1 MKTKNIILSFLAVP
15 ALLVTGCVGDLDQYP
30 HTELTSHDVYS
41 SVDGYQS
48 VISGVYTAMLLN
60 QSSIDDEDT
69 RQNFTRCLLMFQE
82 CSTDLLDDVWLAG
95 ESMTDVNNQSWNAG
109 DPWVGAIYY
118 HIYNIVSMANEFIRN
133 ASDESISSFPE
144 PDRTRIKAWRDE
156 ARGLRAIA
164 YFWAMDLFPG
174 IPFVTEDDPV
184 GSYIPE
190 TYTRAQVFSFLES
203 ELQDIGGT
211 LPQTSYGHVNR
222 ATAWTLL
229 ARMYLNAERYIGEPR
244 YDECIRYCDM
254 VMGDGYSLESDYFKL
269 FNADNHLRSNEI
281 IFTLAT
287 DAIYTV
293 AWGAGTYLVCATRFD
308 NYDGMYED
316 FGVSTYWNCL
326 RARPQLVDLF
336 DTDGDHRA
344 MFGDKDRR
352 NFDTPDL
359 SDDYYEIEGDAQYK
373 YRDRSKEII
382 GHDETTSGWLI
393 NKWTN
398 VTDNGEVP
406 SDTRVNGAETDFP
419 VFRLADVYLM
429 YAEAVLRGGNGS
441 ASTALDLV
449 NDVRRRAFGGSSD
462 GEISSSDLT
471 LDFILAERGREL
483 YTEGIRR
490 TDLIRFGKYTSG
502 YQWNWKGGVRDGADV
517 DGKFEYLPIPEAEL
531 SANPDLK
538 ALNTQIGF

>member
-1 MKTKNIILSFLAVP
+1 
-15 ALLVTGCVGDLDQYP
+15 
-30 HTELTSHDVYS
+30 
-41 SVDGYQS
+41 
-48 VISGVYTAMLLN
+48 
-60 QSSIDDEDT
+60 
-69 RQNFTRCLLMFQE
+69 
-82 CSTDLLDDVWLAG
+82 
-95 ESMTDVNNQSWNAG
+95 
-109 DPWVGAIYY
+109 
-118 HIYNIVSMANEFIRN
+118 
-133 ASDESISSFPE
+133 
-144 PDRTRIKAWRDE
+144 
-156 ARGLRAIA
+156 
-164 YFWAMDLFPG
+164 
-174 IPFVTEDDPV
+174 
-184 GSYIPE
+184 
-190 TYTRAQVFSFLES
+190 
-203 ELQDIGGT
+203 
-211 LPQTSYGHVNR
+211 
-222 ATAWTLL
+222 
-229 ARMYLNAERYIGEPR
+229 
-244 YDECIRYCDM
+244 
-254 VMGDGYSLESDYFKL
+254 
-269 FNADNHLRSNEI
+269 
-281 IFTLAT
+281 
-287 DAIYTV
+287 
-293 AWGAGTYLVCATRFD
+293 
-308 NYDGMYED
+308 
-316 FGVSTYWNCL
+316 
-326 RARPQLVDLF
+326 
-336 DTDGDHRA
+336 

-406 SDTRVNGAETDFP
+406 SDTRVNGAETDLP
-419 VFRLADVYLM
+419 VFLLADVYLM